1 MRPWPPN
8 PGFLPTRTLPVTS
21 QLHTLFLHLAWA
33 DARLLQALE
42 TAASPPAEAIR
53 EYGHALG
60 ADEVWLARLQ
70 GRPPCIAV

>member
-1 MRPWPPN
+1 
-8 PGFLPTRTLPVTS
+8 VTS

-60 ADEVWLARLQ
+60 AEEVWLARLQ
-70 GRPPCIAV
+70 GRPPRIAV